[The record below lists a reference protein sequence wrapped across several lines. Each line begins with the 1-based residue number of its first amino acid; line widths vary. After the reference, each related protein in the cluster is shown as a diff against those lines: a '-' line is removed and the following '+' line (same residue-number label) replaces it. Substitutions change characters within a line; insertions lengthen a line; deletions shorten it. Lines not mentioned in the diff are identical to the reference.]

1 MSKTNTGENQMKAEM
16 QNQNYEFR
24 LVSAVVECEID
35 YTHIFSAYCHKTY
48 RYIVMKQVAERYK
61 VTIKDLKNLAKQS
74 LLFNK
79 RLEKEWA

>member
-1 MSKTNTGENQMKAEM
+1 MLNTNTGETKMKAEM
-16 QNQNYEFR
+16 QNQNYQFR
-24 LVSAVVECEID
+24 LVNAVVECEID
-35 YTHIFSAYCHKTY
+35 YPHIFSAWCHKTY

-61 VTIKDLKNLAKQS
+61 VTIKDLKNLSKQS

>member
-1 MSKTNTGENQMKAEM
+1 MINKTGVEKMKAEM

-24 LVSAVVECEID
+24 LINAVAECEID

-48 RYIVMKQVAERYK
+48 RHKVMKLVAERYE
-61 VTIKDLKNLAKQS
+61 VTIKDLKNLTKQS